1 MVIELRSGICTSRSC
16 IKKQTKW
23 VNKRAKHTELWFQ
36 ANCFNKALLFCE
48 TWRWKEE
55 KLKFSGKCLLHIN
68 REHIVGYIHLCSL
81 RIFFYTNVQN
91 NIINDI
97 HKFKQKNEGKN
108 LTMHIDTGIPISVWP
123 SVKTDDVL

>member
-1 MVIELRSGICTSRSC
+1 MEFVHPDLVSKNKQNEWTKEQNTLNFDFKRTALTKPYYFVKHGDEKKKNWSFLANVYFTSIESTLLDTFTCVHSG
-16 IKKQTKW
+16 
-23 VNKRAKHTELWFQ
+23 F
-36 ANCFNKALLFCE
+36 
-48 TWRWKEE
+48 
-55 KLKFSGKCLLHIN
+55 
-68 REHIVGYIHLCSL
+68 
-81 RIFFYTNVQN
+81 FFYTNVQN